1 MFLFQ
6 SPSIFPLNRYGT
18 CIGFVWLFE
27 QDVDEGGDVGGV
39 DDGVAVD
46 VAGVFVVWLFG
57 AENHIDEHGDVGG
70 VHFTVAIHV
79 ALYLGQFFNLEES
92 FPICV
97 GSVCIF
103 AAFGHINLSTIVI
116 ESIFLYRGR
125 GGGQALQRLNIATI
139 ERPLTYHFH
148 ATADSDRF
156 QSITAFESTLV
167 YLLVTIWNHDF
178 GQAVAFREG
187 VFKDCL

>member
-1 MFLFQ
+1 M
-6 SPSIFPLNRYGT
+6 
-18 CIGFVWLFE
+18 WLFE

-39 DDGVAVD
+39 DEGVAVD
-46 VAGVFVVWLFG
+46 VAGVFVVRLFG

-79 ALYLGQFFNLEES
+79 ALYFGQFFNHEQS

-103 AAFGHINLSTIVI
+103 AALGHINLNTIVI
-116 ESIFLYRGR
+116 KSIILYRGR
-125 GGGQALQRLNIATI
+125 GGGQALQRLNMART

-148 ATADSDRF
+148 ATADSDRI
-156 QSITAFESTLV
+156 QPITAFVFV
-167 YLLVTIWNHDF
+167 YNCVSISSKLNGRKVTRKYMRI
-178 GQAVAFREG
+178 AE
-187 VFKDCL
+187 KIKI